1 MENKNAY
8 WKANLQIIGIC
19 LFIWFLVSFVFA
31 ILLVEQ
37 LNHFAIGGYKLGFWF
52 SQQGSIYV
60 FVALIFFYSWQ
71 MNRIDHKFGVYE
83 DE

>member
-1 MENKNAY
+1 MKNKNAY
-8 WKANLQIIGIC
+8 WRANLRLIGIC

-31 ILLVEQ
+31 ILLVEP
-37 LNHFAIGGYKLGFWF
+37 LNRFSLGGYKLGFWF

-71 MNRIDHKFGVYE
+71 MNRIDHQFGVYE
-83 DE
+83 EE